1 MDRVKYMDLD
11 EVNRLIAQAQKDGGV
26 IYMTVDMALQTGLRV
41 SELVK
46 IQVEQIDFL
55 RGSIQVERNKKKKK
69 ILESLPIS
77 RELKSHLVLYLKNR
91 KDRTGPLFS
100 GRKGPLTYRG
110 LQQIWN
116 SCRKRAGLPE
126 GLSIHS
132 ARHTMATMM
141 ITKTGNL
148 RLVQKQL
155 GHASPVTTANMY
167 ADISFDDHKQMINGL
182 YGGK

>member
-1 MDRVKYMDLD
+1 MDLG
-11 EVNRLIAQAQKDGGV
+11 EVNRMIAQAKKEGGV
-26 IYMTVDMALQTGLRV
+26 NYLTVDMALQTGLRV

-46 IQVEQIDFL
+46 IQVEQIDFM
-55 RGSIQVERNKKKKK
+55 RGSIQIERNKRKKKV
-69 ILESLPIS
+69 LESLPIS
-77 RELKSHLVLYLKNR
+77 RELKNHLVLYLKNR
-91 KDRTGPLFS
+91 KPRTGPLFI

-116 SCRKRAGLPE
+116 ACRKRAGLPK

-167 ADISFDDHKQMINGL
+167 ADLSFPDHQNFLNNL
-182 YGGK
+182 YGNK

>member
-1 MDRVKYMDLD
+1 MDLA

-26 IYMTVDMALQTGLRV
+26 IYLTIDMALQTGLRV

-46 IQVEQIDFL
+46 IQVEQIDFM
-55 RGSIQVERNKKKKK
+55 RGSIQIERNKKKTKK
-69 ILESLPIS
+69 AFESLPIS
-77 RELKSHLVLYLKNR
+77 WELKNHLVLYLKKR
-91 KDRTGPLFS
+91 KDRTGPLFI

-116 SCRKRAGLPE
+116 SCRRRAGLPE

-141 ITKTGNL
+141 ITKNVNL
-148 RLVQKQL
+148 RTIQKQL
-155 GHASPVTTANMY
+155 GHASPVTTASMY
-167 ADISFDDHKQMINGL
+167 ADVTFEVHKESLNGL

>member
-26 IYMTVDMALQTGLRV
+26 IYLTVDMALQTGLRV
-41 SELVK
+41 SELIK

-55 RGSIQVERNKKKKK
+55 RGSIQIERNKRKKKV
-69 ILESLPIS
+69 LESLPIS
-77 RELKSHLVLYLKNR
+77 KELKNHLVLYLKNR
-91 KDRTGPLFS
+91 KPRTGPLFI

-116 SCRKRAGLPE
+116 ACRKRAGLPK

-155 GHASPVTTANMY
+155 GHASPVTTATMY
-167 ADISFDDHKQMINGL
+167 ADCPFEFHQDSLNGL
-182 YGGK
+182 YGG

>member
-26 IYMTVDMALQTGLRV
+26 NYLTVDMALQTGLRV

-46 IQVEQIDFL
+46 IQVEQVDFM
-55 RGSIQVERNKKKKK
+55 RGSIQIERNKRKKKV
-69 ILESLPIS
+69 LESLPIS
-77 RELKSHLVLYLKNR
+77 KELKNHLVLYLKNR
-91 KDRTGPLFS
+91 KDRTGPLFI

-148 RLVQKQL
+148 KLVQQQL

-167 ADISFDDHKQMINGL
+167 AMVPFEDHQKMINGL
-182 YGGK
+182 YGG